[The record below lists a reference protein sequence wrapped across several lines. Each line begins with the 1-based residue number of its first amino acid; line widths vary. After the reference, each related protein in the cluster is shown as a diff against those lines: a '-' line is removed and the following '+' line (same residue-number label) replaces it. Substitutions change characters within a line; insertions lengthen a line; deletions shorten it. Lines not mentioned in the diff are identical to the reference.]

1 MLRVWLATSLL
12 TWSFT
17 FCVEDAQTY
26 IFECIYLEYANEIDI
41 FFIFFLNDDI
51 VHVYVLLQ
59 INSESDEIQRFK

>member
-1 MLRVWLATSLL
+1 MLRVWLAASLL
-12 TWSFT
+12 IWSFT

-41 FFIFFLNDDI
+41 FFFFLNDYI
-51 VHVYVLLQ
+51 LHVYVLLQ